1 MPQPIATQL
10 GTFTTTGAGTP
21 RVGQVGDH
29 TFTATVSG
37 VGAVSAT
44 VLIEASNDNVGW
56 TTLATLS
63 PSGTAVGA
71 AAASSTSSYAYW
83 RTTVSAL
90 TGTSVT
96 VSAATE
102 QVTDASQLT
111 SQQKSSLLSAAGIL
125 QVPRILHCST
135 DITSSSDTAAGTA
148 NALASFIL
156 PAGIMGANGLL
167 RFTFV
172 CKGLD
177 SLGAKNIRIWANST
191 QLFALA
197 SGSLNTNVLIQH
209 QALWFNGG
217 AEGSQNT
224 YYNQPT
230 TYGTVS
236 ATIGNTGI
244 NTALQQTIYL
254 TADSATAAG
263 PTVSKYLFMCELLR
277 NQ

>member
-1 MPQPIATQL
+1 MAVTVTMLQTRRGEDGNQWAAGSSYTASDAFAAFLITSNLA
-10 GTFTTTGAGTP
+10 TGALP
-21 RVGQVGDH
+21 QIPQ
-29 TFTATVSG
+29 SG
-37 VGAVSAT
+37 
-44 VLIEASNDNVGW
+44 
-56 TTLATLS
+56 LS
-63 PSGTAVGA
+63 PSD
-71 AAASSTSSYAYW
+71 
-83 RTTVSAL
+83 TVAL
-90 TGTSVT
+90 KGV
-96 VSAATE
+96 V
-102 QVTDASQLT
+102 
-111 SQQKSSLLSAAGIL
+111 SAAGIL

-135 DITSSSDTAAGTA
+135 DITTSSDTAAGTA
-148 NALASFIL
+148 NALASFVL

-191 QLFALA
+191 QLFAFA
-197 SGSLNTNVLIQH
+197 SGSLGANVMVQH

-224 YYNQPT
+224 FYNQPT

-244 NTALQQTIYL
+244 NTAIQQTIYL